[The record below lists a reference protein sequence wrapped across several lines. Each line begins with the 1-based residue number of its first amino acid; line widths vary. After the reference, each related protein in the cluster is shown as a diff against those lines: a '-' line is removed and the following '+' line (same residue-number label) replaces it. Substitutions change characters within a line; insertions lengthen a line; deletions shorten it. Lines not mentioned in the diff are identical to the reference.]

1 VLQFKDLQ
9 LEDKNVIDGFLGQDP
24 PRISELTFT
33 NLFMWRLKYRPVWAV
48 HTDCLLIILHSEDG
62 SSFGLQPVGTGDKA
76 EALDALA
83 TAISRASSE
92 VVISR
97 VDETFVENFV
107 DRRRY
112 QARADRDNSDYVYLA
127 NDLIAL
133 SGNRFHKKKNHLNK
147 FLKTYSFEYRSLDR
161 QVVRSC
167 LDLQNNWCQLKNC
180 ESNDALQKED
190 RAVYEA
196 LNHHAELGF
205 SGGAILIDGKVD
217 AFSLGEKLNADTAV
231 IHVEKANPEIPD
243 LYAAINQ
250 QFCQNEWSDV
260 TYINRQQDLG
270 VPGIRKAKKSYHPDH
285 MVAKFVVTLK

>member
-1 VLQFKDLQ
+1 
-9 LEDKNVIDGFLGQDP
+9 
-24 PRISELTFT
+24 
-33 NLFMWRLKYRPVWAV
+33 MWRLKYRPLWAV

-83 TAISRASSE
+83 TAISRSSSE